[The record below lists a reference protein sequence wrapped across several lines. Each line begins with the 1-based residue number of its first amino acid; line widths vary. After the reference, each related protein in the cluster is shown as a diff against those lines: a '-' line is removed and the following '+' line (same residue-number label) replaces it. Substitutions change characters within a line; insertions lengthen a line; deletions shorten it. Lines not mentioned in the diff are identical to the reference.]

1 MTTAKPTVIDT
12 GGSVGT
18 GARKLYLRELQ
29 AQSLDAPTPAP
40 LSPSEIRQLRDQAN
54 LSQAAF
60 GQLLG
65 TTKGTVAQWEQGVRS
80 PIGSALKLLDLV
92 RRKGLDV
99 LR

>member
-1 MTTAKPTVIDT
+1 MTSAKPEV
-12 GGSVGT
+12 VGT
-18 GARKLYLRELQ
+18 GRSFGSGARKLYLRDLQ
-29 AQSLDAPTPAP
+29 AQSLAAPTPTP
-40 LSPSEIRQLRDQAN
+40 LSAAEIRQLRDQAN
-54 LSQAAF
+54 LSQSAF

-92 RRKGLDV
+92 RRKGVDV